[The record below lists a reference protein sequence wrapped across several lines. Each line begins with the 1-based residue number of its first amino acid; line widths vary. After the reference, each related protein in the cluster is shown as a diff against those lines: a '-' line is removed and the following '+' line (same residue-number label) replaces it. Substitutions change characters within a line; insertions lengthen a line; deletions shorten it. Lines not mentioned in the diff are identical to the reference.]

1 MDSLSN
7 IDFKKLASQQ
17 KSIQMKMRLLALAHF
32 KDGHSRTQIAKFL
45 KVSRTSVN
53 KWVQTFLEEGLDGL
67 KEKPRT
73 GRPPLLTP
81 KQREQLSQYIKDK
94 AHDTQGGRLTGADIH
109 AYIVKEFGKYYHPD
123 SIYYLLNHMGF
134 AWITS
139 RSKHPQQSQAIQE
152 DFKKIFKFETILKI
166 PGHIALKNVDIWFQ
180 DEARFG
186 QQNTTTRLWAERGTR
201 PRAVKQQQFEY
212 AYLFGSI
219 CPQKGIGEAIVVPW
233 VNKDIMIEHLKQISS
248 VTEKGRHAIVIMDGA
263 GWHTEDIADDF
274 QNISIIKL
282 PPYSP
287 ELNPIEQVWSW
298 LRQHYLANQSFSD
311 YEDIVPKVC
320 SAWNS
325 FLECSTRVTKMC
337 SRRWT
342 DLTS

>member
-201 PRAVKQQQFEY
+201 PRVVKQQQFEY

-248 VTEKGRHAIVIMDGA
+248 VTEKGRHAIVIMDSA

-311 YEDIVPKVC
+311 YEDIVSKVC